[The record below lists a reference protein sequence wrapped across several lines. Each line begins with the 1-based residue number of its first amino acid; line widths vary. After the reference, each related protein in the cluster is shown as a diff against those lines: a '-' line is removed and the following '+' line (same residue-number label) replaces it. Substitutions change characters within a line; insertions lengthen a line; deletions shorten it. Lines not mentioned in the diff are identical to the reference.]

1 MDVAESGLKRFLPLG
16 DEILYHVAMDVG
28 QSIVTPLEMI
38 GQLLVIQAQ
47 QMQNGSLQIVNM
59 HRVLDDG
66 KTEFVGLAVGESPLD
81 PTPGHPYG
89 ETVGVVVA
97 PQHIAIG
104 SSTFAE

>member
-47 QMQNGSLQIVNM
+47 QMQNGSL
-59 HRVLDDG
+59 
-66 KTEFVGLAVGESPLD
+66 
-81 PTPGHPYG
+81 
-89 ETVGVVVA
+89 
-97 PQHIAIG
+97 
-104 SSTFAE
+104 